1 MPGHCVTGLQLS
13 DQSLHGKPV
22 PRAHPKRIRTTNEPF
37 MREKELSFV
46 VPTHRLREVGET
58 IEQYDEHFWRN
69 GHSVRM
75 VVFDDSTPTN
85 QQKYYPL
92 LEQTHTHQELH
103 YVGPREKEQFLAYPS
118 CSVDSHGMKARDRS
132 CTRLPALARPGLRRP
147 CS

>member
-1 MPGHCVTGLQLS
+1 MIAERMPGHCVTGLQLS
-13 DQSLHGKPV
+13 DQSLRGKPV
-22 PRAHPKRIRTTNEPF
+22 PRVHPKHIRTTNELF

-85 QQKYYPL
+85 QQK
-92 LEQTHTHQELH
+92 
-103 YVGPREKEQFLAYPS
+103 
-118 CSVDSHGMKARDRS
+118 
-132 CTRLPALARPGLRRP
+132 
-147 CS
+147 